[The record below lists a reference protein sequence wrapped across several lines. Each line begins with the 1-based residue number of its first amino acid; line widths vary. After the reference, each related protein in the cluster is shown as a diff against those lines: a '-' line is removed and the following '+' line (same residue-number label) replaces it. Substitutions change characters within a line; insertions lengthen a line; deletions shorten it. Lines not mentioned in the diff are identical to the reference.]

1 MVIMEH
7 SLGEIKRKILPTLQ
21 QNDVVKATIFGS
33 LVRGEASDTSD
44 LDLLLEFTGK
54 KSLFDL
60 VNLKLA
66 LEELLQCQSR
76 CSHL

>member
-1 MVIMEH
+1 MEH